1 MWTTLNFLA
10 NQLRLK
16 RVFAILTFAVVLA
29 CSLYLTSGLAAPQDV
44 APDAPRPARPTKAS
58 STGGRYSLPK
68 PLEIRSVR
76 VARVDQRTAKLAGDE
91 FMRKATQ
98 PLVIEVR
105 TVQPLG
111 DLTRTSSPVIVLN
124 GEVLSETIPLVPN
137 RLVAFL
143 PDRRTL
149 KETNSVTL
157 VRLGQEDLTRSR
169 RTVTF
174 TSRSIR

>member
-1 MWTTLNFLA
+1 M
-10 NQLRLK
+10 
-16 RVFAILTFAVVLA
+16 
-29 CSLYLTSGLAAPQDV
+29 
-44 APDAPRPARPTKAS
+44 
-58 STGGRYSLPK
+58 PK

-76 VARVDQRTAKLAGDE
+76 VSRVDQRTAKLAGDE

-149 KETNSVTL
+149 KETNSVTV